1 MNFLKYLFLLLPCL
15 TSAQAPTQTI
25 SGSIFDETN
34 HEPLIGAN
42 IIVLDHKPLLGTIT
56 DYDGQFIIE
65 NVPVGQ
71 RTIEISYTG
80 YEIKT
85 INDKLN
91 SARPWTLEINL
102 KPESQTLTAAVVRPD
117 SEPVN
122 ELFSVS
128 TRSLSSD
135 EIERFPTGAS
145 DPGRVAQSLPG
156 VQPSKDNEN
165 DIIIR
170 GNSSVG
176 LLWRLEGVDIPN
188 PNHFARIGSA
198 GGGITIFSTSV
209 IANSD
214 FSTGAFPAG
223 YGNAFAGVFDMNF
236 RNGSKQNREYTIR
249 AGLLGLDFAAEGP
262 LKNQSGSYLFNY
274 RYSTLGILN
283 NLGLYLVGP
292 RVRNTFQDF
301 SFNVRFDGKNPKSI
315 VKIWGIGGLS
325 KEREVTEDVEDWAV
339 IGDSLTTRSGSNIG
353 VVGVTH
359 TQFLESNGYL
369 KNTLAVM
376 SQKVFLKNYLEDKE
390 GEETIINNQGFINGR
405 ITWGT
410 ALHKNLTKNGFF
422 KAGMQSSLL
431 LYDLNYDSILVTEN
445 VKKEFIHEKGSTVLL
460 QPYAQ
465 VQLRPNARWTFNL
478 GLHGMY
484 FALNNSASIEPRVSA
499 IYRLNPQQTLTV
511 AYGLHSKTVPIGSY
525 FTEVNGEKVNE
536 DLDLIKAN
544 HFILGYDNIFKS
556 GYHLRIEIYYQN
568 LWNVPVGI
576 DNRDTYWSLNDIEFY
591 AAEPLV
597 SEGIGQNYG
606 IDISMEKSFRS
617 SFFFIASTSL
627 FESKFQPLNGETYN
641 TLYNSNFTAT
651 LTGGKEWAIKETNFF
666 QIGAKVLYNAGN
678 PSTPLT
684 DNTLLT
690 DLPPE
695 DFSRPY
701 ADRAAFYFRTDFR
714 ISYRKNNPKNSW
726 WLALDIQNAT
736 NRINERAFQWN
747 YNIEDN
753 RWGRRAQSGL
763 IPILSFRM
771 DF

>member
-1 MNFLKYLFLLLPCL
+1 MNFLKYLFLLFPCL
-15 TSAQAPTQTI
+15 LQAQAPTQTI

-42 IIVLDHKPLLGTIT
+42 ITVLDYEPLIGTVT
-56 DYDGQFIIE
+56 DIDGTFLLE

-71 RTIEISYTG
+71 RILEISYTG
-80 YEIKT
+80 YETKT

-102 KPESQTLTAAVVRPD
+102 KPESQTLQTAVVRPD
-117 SEPVN
+117 TEPVN

-128 TRSLSSD
+128 TRSLTSD

-156 VQPSKDNEN
+156 IQPSKDNEN

-301 SFNVRFDGKNPKSI
+301 SFNVRLDGKNPKSI

-339 IGDSLTTRSGSNIG
+339 IGDSLTTRSGSDIG
-353 VVGVTH
+353 VIGVTH
-359 TQFLESNGYL
+359 TQFLKTNGYL
-369 KNTLAVM
+369 KNTMSVM
-376 SQKVFLKNYLEDKE
+376 SQKVFLKNYLEDRA
-390 GEETIINNQGFINGR
+390 GEETIINDQNFVNGR
-405 ITWGT
+405 VTWGT
-410 ALHKNLTKNGFF
+410 ALHKNLTEKGFF

-431 LYDLNYDSILVTEN
+431 LYNLNYDSILVNEN
-445 VKKEFIHEKGSTVLL
+445 LTKEFIHETGSTVLL

-484 FALNNSASIEPRVSA
+484 FSLNNSTSIEPRASA
-499 IYRLNPQQTLTV
+499 IYRLNPQQTLTF

-556 GYHLRIEIYYQN
+556 GYHLRIETYYQN

-576 DNRDTYWSLNDIEFY
+576 GNRDTYWSLNDIEFY
-591 AAEPLV
+591 ASEDLV
-597 SEGIGQNYG
+597 SEGTGQNYG

-651 LTGGKEWAIKETNFF
+651 LTGGKEWAIKETNFL
-666 QIGAKVLYNAGN
+666 QLGAKILYNAGN

-684 DNTLLT
+684 DDTLLI

-736 NRINERAFQWN
+736 NRINERAFQWD
-747 YNIEDN
+747 YNIDDN
-753 RWGRRAQSGL
+753 RWERRPQAGL